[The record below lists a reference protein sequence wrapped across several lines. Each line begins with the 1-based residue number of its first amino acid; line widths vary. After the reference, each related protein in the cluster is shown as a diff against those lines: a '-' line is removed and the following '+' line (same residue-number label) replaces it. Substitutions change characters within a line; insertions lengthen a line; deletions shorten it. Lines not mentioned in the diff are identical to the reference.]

1 MPIKFEIYRDGSRV
15 MNFNPV
21 GAIAIG
27 PESVPIPGEVVFR
40 DGQLV
45 VDKTDDHATAVGL
58 LWDSG
63 QPGSYHVETTRLPP
77 REQAY
82 NLNVE
87 LARFRLMRIV
97 QKQEDWN
104 LFDFPRAERFTQLFH
119 EAQTL
124 FADALGKL
132 DQPGEAAKLADQSLA
147 LSTELSEQLAMFHA
161 ELLLNR
167 RRASGAFVKHV
178 VGCRV
183 NSEVQNQKYKE
194 TVADNFDYVVL
205 PMGWK
210 QLQPEEQAF
219 NTEPVDEWVE
229 LLARKRVPIIA
240 GPLISL
246 DEGGVPD
253 WMFIWEHDFDT
264 LREMTYE
271 FVQKV
276 VQRYRRAV
284 GAWNVVS
291 GLHAGAA
298 FSLSFEQIIEL
309 TRMLVAQVKTLLPNA
324 KTLVSITHPF
334 GEYHAK
340 AGAGVPPMLYAEM
353 VAQAGVNFEAFGV
366 ELEMGIPKPGN
377 FTRDL
382 FQLSCLLDKFSTL
395 GRPVYLTAVSAPARN
410 SSDPDDATNGKL
422 DPSQGGRWHK
432 PWDPMLQAEW
442 MDAVYKLAFSK
453 PYVESVAWGNFAD
466 LSHTIPGGGLL
477 DDMLKPKPSYL
488 KLQELR
494 EKFHQWHAKKG

>member
-1 MPIKFEIYRDGSRV
+1 MAIKFEIYRDGKRLT
-15 MNFNPV
+15 NFAPV

-40 DGQLV
+40 DGHLV

-58 LWDSG
+58 LWDCG
-63 QPGSYHVETTRLPP
+63 PAGAYHIETTRLPP
-77 REQAY
+77 REKPY

-104 LFDFPRAERFTQLFH
+104 LFDFPRAEKFTMMFQ
-119 EAQTL
+119 EAQA
-124 FADALGKL
+124 FFSDALGKL
-132 DQPGEAAKLADQSLA
+132 DQPGEAAQLADQA
-147 LSTELSEQLAMFHA
+147 LGMATELSEQLSMFHG

-178 VGCRV
+178 IGCRV

-194 TVADNFDYVVL
+194 TVAENFDYVVL

-210 QLQPEEQAF
+210 QLQPQEQAF
-219 NTEPVDEWVE
+219 NTESVDDWVE

-264 LREMTYE
+264 LREMAYE

-291 GLHAGAA
+291 GLHA
-298 FSLSFEQIIEL
+298 
-309 TRMLVAQVKTLLPNA
+309 
-324 KTLVSITHPF
+324 
-334 GEYHAK
+334 
-340 AGAGVPPMLYAEM
+340 
-353 VAQAGVNFEAFGV
+353 
-366 ELEMGIPKPGN
+366 
-377 FTRDL
+377 
-382 FQLSCLLDKFSTL
+382 
-395 GRPVYLTAVSAPARN
+395 
-410 SSDPDDATNGKL
+410 
-422 DPSQGGRWHK
+422 
-432 PWDPMLQAEW
+432 
-442 MDAVYKLAFSK
+442 
-453 PYVESVAWGNFAD
+453 
-466 LSHTIPGGGLL
+466 
-477 DDMLKPKPSYL
+477 
-488 KLQELR
+488 
-494 EKFHQWHAKKG
+494 

>member
-1 MPIKFEIYRDGSRV
+1 MPIKFEIYRDGNRV

-63 QPGSYHVETTRLPP
+63 PPGSYHVETTRLPP
-77 REQAY
+77 REQPY

-119 EAQTL
+119 EAQSL

-132 DQPGEAAKLADQSLA
+132 DQPGDAAKLADQSLA
-147 LSTELSEQLAMFHA
+147 LSTDLSEQLAMFHA

-210 QLQPEEQAF
+210 QLQPEEQSF

-240 GPLISL
+240 GPLVSL

-264 LREMTYE
+264 LRE
-271 FVQKV
+271 
-276 VQRYRRAV
+276 
-284 GAWNVVS
+284 
-291 GLHAGAA
+291 
-298 FSLSFEQIIEL
+298 
-309 TRMLVAQVKTLLPNA
+309 
-324 KTLVSITHPF
+324 
-334 GEYHAK
+334 
-340 AGAGVPPMLYAEM
+340 
-353 VAQAGVNFEAFGV
+353 
-366 ELEMGIPKPGN
+366 
-377 FTRDL
+377 
-382 FQLSCLLDKFSTL
+382 
-395 GRPVYLTAVSAPARN
+395 
-410 SSDPDDATNGKL
+410 
-422 DPSQGGRWHK
+422 
-432 PWDPMLQAEW
+432 
-442 MDAVYKLAFSK
+442 LA
-453 PYVESVAWGNFAD
+453 
-466 LSHTIPGGGLL
+466 
-477 DDMLKPKPSYL
+477 
-488 KLQELR
+488 
-494 EKFHQWHAKKG
+494 